1 MTAPTTIH
9 LIRHGDVHN
18 PAKILYG
25 RMPGYRLSD
34 LGLQQA
40 AAAGAYLKDRPL
52 AAIFSSPQLRA
63 QQTAAAVARYHP
75 DLHIQVTPLIDEIDS
90 PHEGRLLADLDA
102 EGWVMYTNLPAGY
115 ETADEI
121 VDRVVA
127 LIEQLRRDYAG
138 REVVAVS
145 HGDVVL
151 SARFWASGIPF
162 SDDTKNRVDLYP
174 ATASVTT
181 LTFANGAPRPE
192 MSYHRPY

>member
-18 PAKILYG
+18 PAQILYG
-25 RMPGYRLSD
+25 RKPGYRLSD

-40 AAAGAYLKDRPL
+40 AAAGEYLKDRPL

-63 QQTAAAVARYHP
+63 QQTAAAVARFHP
-75 DLHIQVTPLIDEIDS
+75 ELHIQVTPLLDEIYS

-102 EGWVMYTNLPAGY
+102 EGWKIYTGLPAGY
-115 ETADEI
+115 ETAED
-121 VDRVVA
+121 VVGRVVA

-138 REVVAVS
+138 QEVAAVS
-145 HGDVVL
+145 HGDNVL

-174 ATASVTT
+174 ATASITT
-181 LTFANGAPRPE
+181 LTFANGASRPD
-192 MSYHRPY
+192 MSYCRPY